1 MRINDW
7 MINEFRSLFKEEEDD
22 YIQPVEDGYVHHVY
36 TLFNLSLFPVYNFR
50 DDMKEEE
57 DEQIYDDDDDVES
70 MPKSRLLQS
79 GPIMR
84 TKTNWFAVA
93 ALAVTHRHTIWIVFF
108 FFFSFLLTKDLKK
121 KRVVGGRIFAD
132 PFLFPS

>member
-1 MRINDW
+1 

-22 YIQPVEDGYVHHVY
+22 YIQPVEDGYVHHVC
-36 TLFNLSLFPVYNFR
+36 TLFNLSLFPVYNSR

-57 DEQIYDDDDDVES
+57 DEQIYDDVES

-84 TKTNWFAVA
+84 TKTN
-93 ALAVTHRHTIWIVFF
+93 
-108 FFFSFLLTKDLKK
+108 
-121 KRVVGGRIFAD
+121 
-132 PFLFPS
+132 